1 MIKATPHFKEREWA
15 CKCAKCNQQAPH
27 RMDPEVM
34 QAVEE
39 IRIAAGRSL
48 VLTSAYRCP
57 NHPEEAKKTKPGQ
70 HSNGVAVDIQVADGA
85 QRYQIIQLGLALG
98 ATGIGVANTFVHL
111 DWRKSTPVVWKY

>member
-1 MIKATPHFKEREWA
+1 
-15 CKCAKCNQQAPH
+15 
-27 RMDPEVM
+27 M

-57 NHPEEAKKTKPGQ
+57 NHPEEAKKTKPGR